1 MKNRPNIV
9 LVITDDQGYG
19 DLGCH
24 GNPVLRTPQLDRMHA
39 ESVRLTDFHVGPT
52 CAPTRAGLMTG
63 HDHNSTGVWHT
74 IGGRSLLRE
83 NEVSLADLC
92 RANGYATGLFGKWH
106 LGDNYPYRPQD
117 RGFDEAVVHGGGG
130 IGQTPDYWGNDYFDD
145 TYYDRGVARSFEGYC
160 TDVWF
165 RLGLDFIERRCRRNE
180 PFLCVIATNAPHAPF
195 RVEKRY
201 AAPYIGRVPEDRASF
216 YGMIA
221 CIDEN
226 FGALR
231 RHLEQLQAADD
242 TILIFMT
249 DNGTAAGCGL
259 DRDGFVTDGF
269 NAGMRGK
276 KSSPYEGGHRVPLFL
291 RWPAGGIGGGR
302 DIGEMTAYT
311 DIVPT
316 LLDLC
321 GMAAPEGLAF
331 DGHSVAPLLR
341 GSEEP
346 WPARTLVTDS
356 QRVPVPVKWKSS
368 AVMQGKWRLIDGR
381 ELYRL
386 DSDPEQRRDV
396 AERHPQLVREL
407 GQAYEAWW
415 ERVSRQFGE
424 EIPIRLGSPHEPV
437 ARITS
442 HDWRGDVADCA
453 WNQGQIRA
461 GKRCNSYA
469 EVAVEAAGRYRFELR
484 RWPEEEDRAIADGIP
499 GELTGWF
506 SGGIAI
512 PVRRATLRIGGIEA
526 STPVTDA
533 DKRIVFELDLPAG
546 PAHLQTDLE
555 DEQGDVRGAYYVYV
569 RRLA

>member
-1 MKNRPNIV
+1 MKNKPNIV

-24 GNPVLRTPQLDRMHA
+24 GNPVLRTPHLDRMF
-39 ESVRLTDFHVGPT
+39 EDSVRLADFHVGPT

-83 NEVSLADLC
+83 GEVSLADLC

-145 TYYDRGVARSFEGYC
+145 TYYDRGAPRSFEGYC

-165 RLGLDFIERRCRRNE
+165 RLGLEFIERCCDDDE

-195 RVEKRY
+195 QVEERY
-201 AAPYIGRVPEDRASF
+201 AAPYLGRVPDDRAKF

-221 CIDEN
+221 CIDDN
-226 FGALR
+226 FGVLR
-231 RHLEQLQAADD
+231 RRLVQLNAADD

-249 DNGTAAGCGL
+249 DNGSATGCEL
-259 DRDGFVTDGF
+259 DQGGFVAEGY

-276 KSSPYEGGHRVPLFL
+276 KGSPYEGGHRVPLFL

-302 DIGEMTAYT
+302 DVGELAAYT
-311 DIVPT
+311 DVVPT

-331 DGHSVAPLLR
+331 DGRSLAPLLR
-341 GSEEP
+341 GTQEP
-346 WPARTLVTDS
+346 WPARAVVTDS

-368 AVMQGKWRLIDGR
+368 AVMRGKWRLINGS

-386 DSDPEQRRDV
+386 DVDPGQRNDV
-396 AERHPQLVREL
+396 AAQYPQLIDEL
-407 GQAYEAWW
+407 RQAYDRWW

-424 EIPIRLGSPHEPV
+424 EIPIRIGSPHEPV

-442 HDWRGDVADCA
+442 HDWRGGASDCA

-461 GKRCNSYA
+461 GKRCHSYV

-484 RWPEEEDRAIADGIP
+484 RGDSRPPGDAAHRRHRSFDCGDGRRQKHRLRARTAGGTGASADRP
-499 GELTGWF
+499 G
-506 SGGIAI
+506 
-512 PVRRATLRIGGIEA
+512 RRRRCRQRRLLRICP
-526 STPVTDA
+526 S
-533 DKRIVFELDLPAG
+533 AG
-546 PAHLQTDLE
+546 LN
-555 DEQGDVRGAYYVYV
+555 
-569 RRLA
+569 